1 MSQRNS
7 IDSNVEIPSFKYDVF
22 SSYNM
27 DEWMKGINYKYFYI

>member
-7 IDSNVEIPSFKYDVF
+7 IDSTEETLSFKYDVF

-27 DEWMKGINYKYFYI
+27 DEWMKGVNYKYSYI